1 MTRIFADT
9 SYWIAILNPR
19 DPLHKKAV
27 ALSQVHSGDQI
38 VTTEMILTEFL
49 NSFSN
54 QGPFL
59 RRAAGTFVEGL
70 RQNPKVVIFSQ
81 TSEQF
86 EKALGRYL
94 AMADKSWSLTDC
106 ASFLLME
113 AENIR
118 AALTHDRH
126 FVQAGFEAHLR

>member
-19 DPLHKKAV
+19 DALHKKAV
-27 ALSQVHSGDQI
+27 AFSEVHSSDQI

-49 NSFSN
+49 NGFSE
-54 QGPFL
+54 QGQSL

-70 RQNPKVVIFSQ
+70 REKPNVYIFPQ
-81 TSEQF
+81 TSKQF
-86 EKALGRYL
+86 DRALGRYQ
-94 AMADKSWSLTDC
+94 AMSDKRWSLTDC

-113 AENIR
+113 SEGIR
-118 AALTHDRH
+118 TALTHDHH
-126 FVQAGFEAHLR
+126 FLQAGYQALLR

>member
-19 DPLHKKAV
+19 DPLHEKAV
-27 ALSQVHSGDQI
+27 ALSQVHSSDQI

-54 QGPFL
+54 QGLFL

-70 RQNPKVVIFSQ
+70 REKPNVVIFPQ
-81 TSEQF
+81 TGEQF
-86 EKALGRYL
+86 EKALGRYR

-113 AENIR
+113 AENIH

-126 FVQAGFEAHLR
+126 FVQAGFEARLR

>member
-19 DPLHKKAV
+19 DPLHKNAV
-27 ALSQVHSGDQI
+27 ALSQVHSSNQI
-38 VTTEMILTEFL
+38 ITTEMILTEFL

-70 RQNPKVVIFSQ
+70 RERPNVVIFPQ
-81 TSEQF
+81 TGELF

-94 AMADKSWSLTDC
+94 AMSDKSWSLTDC
-106 ASFLLME
+106 SSFQLME
-113 AENIR
+113 AEGIR
-118 AALTHDRH
+118 AALSSDHH
-126 FVQAGFEAHLR
+126 FLQTGFEALLR